1 MMAPR
6 ASGGYEYGFIFMLFD
21 DNLIFIFREE
31 QIYDNTSTNKE
42 LTA

>member
-1 MMAPR
+1 MAPR
-6 ASGGYEYGFIFMLFD
+6 ASGGYEYGFIFMLLD

-31 QIYDNTSTNKE
+31 HIYDNTSTNTE